1 MDHRIE
7 EIIKSLTLEEKASM
21 LSGGDYWLTREM
33 PEKGVPVMMM
43 ADGPHGLRKQEA
55 EVDMLGINE
64 SVPATCF
71 PSAACICNSWDET
84 LIQKIGEAIGE
95 ECQAEQI
102 GLLLGPGNNIKRS
115 PLCGRNFEYFSEDPY
130 LSGKMAAGHIKG
142 VQNKGVGTSLKHFAA
157 NSQETYR
164 MSVDSVVDERT
175 LREIYLTGFEI
186 AVKEGKPWTIM
197 GAYNRINGN
206 FCCENYH
213 LLQEILRDEWG
224 FDGVVISD
232 WGGVNDQVAATG
244 RGFDLRMP
252 YLNEEE
258 SEKIVKA
265 VKKGQLEESS
275 VNTAL
280 GRILKMILTAEDNK
294 RTDVTVDKEKHHLL
308 AETAAADSMVL
319 LKNDNQV
326 LPLKKEDKVAFIGPF
341 AEHMRYQGGGSSHIN
356 ATFLHTV
363 PQVLKIR
370 NVINEWSYAE
380 GFPLNREENDDAMEE
395 EALKMAERSDKIV
408 LFLGLPDGW
417 ESEGFDRKQMSLP
430 DNQNKLFE
438 KLAETGKPVTVI
450 IFSGAPVELPWIEKA
465 AGLIAAYTAG
475 QAVSEALVD
484 ILTGTVNPSG
494 KLAETW
500 PVKQMDV
507 PCALNYPQKK
517 TAVYEEGIY
526 VGYRYYEKK
535 QMPVC
540 FPFGCGISYTEFV
553 YSNLQVEKDDFVDTE
568 KVIVSVDVENIG
580 KRSGKEIVQLYVSEK
595 RPEVSRP
602 VMELK
607 GFSKVPLAAG
617 EKKTVTFVMDK
628 RSFAYYQIELGDWYV
643 KSGEFDLL
651 IGASSKDIR
660 LRKTVHVTGSIEKNM
675 KFTLFSTMEEL
686 LENPK
691 SARILQQFMQPAGDQ
706 TSDSSEVETKK
717 NDVKTGMEMGMTMPL
732 IRLSEM
738 SRGFISVEA
747 MQQLIDAAN
756 QAIGV

>member
-71 PSAACICNSWDET
+71 PSAACICNSWDEM

-232 WGGVNDQVAATG
+232 WGGVNDQAAATG

-341 AEHMRYQGGGSSHIN
+341 AEHIRYQGGGSSHIN

-465 AGLIAAYTAG
+465 AGLITAYTAG

-717 NDVKTGMEMGMTMPL
+717 NDAKTGMEMGMTMPL

>member
-71 PSAACICNSWDET
+71 PSAACICNSWDEM

-232 WGGVNDQVAATG
+232 WGGVNDQAAATG